1 MHSNK
6 FNKLIEKWRNNPGTH
21 VYHTFSQQL
30 ITELN
35 STQLKTKRMWET
47 CNLTLKY
54 IVKKKF
60 LKFKEEGMC
69 LLKFLLH
76 SFHMQSF
83 QCNRTDR
90 PPQTQSTSFN
100 ASDQNAEG
108 RKEIPLFTFSVHF
121 HYKKQISKYLLI
133 SAHKENDKI
142 LCQFK
147 CSFWASCCGVFR
159 IVNDVNLRMI
169 PVVWI
174 SRTYSI
180 VQELNCTLQ
189 TC

>member
-6 FNKLIEKWRNNPGTH
+6 FNKLIKKWRNNPGTH

-76 SFHMQSF
+76 SFQILPMQ
-83 QCNRTDR
+83 
-90 PPQTQSTSFN
+90 PHWSTSPD
-100 ASDQNAEG
+100 SKHILQRIRSERR
-108 RKEIPLFTFSVHF
+108 RKERNSSFHIFRSFSL
-121 HYKKQISKYLLI
+121 QETNI
-133 SAHKENDKI
+133 KI
-142 LCQFK
+142 FINF
-147 CSFWASCCGVFR
+147 S
-159 IVNDVNLRMI
+159 
-169 PVVWI
+169 
-174 SRTYSI
+174 T
-180 VQELNCTLQ
+180 
-189 TC
+189 